1 MTADPMNR
9 MMEERVAAEESI
21 SGVVIYMAS
30 SVLRSVT
37 SLRRTQN
44 IGQTASQ
51 KNAFRNAFRSL

>member
-9 MMEERVAAEESI
+9 MMEERLAAEESI
-21 SGVVIYMAS
+21 SGVIW
-30 SVLRSVT
+30 RHPFGSVT

-51 KNAFRNAFRSL
+51 KHAFRNAFRSL